1 MKKTA
6 LPLLS
11 LFCLAAAQAQAPSG
25 GRAVQAG
32 VAVDLS
38 VEPAGEKP
46 GELREGQEALFR
58 FRIFDTA
65 TGTPLAGGYPAAWID
80 FVPDT
85 ARVESKSCT
94 DRVEELIGGSIL
106 SRPEVDLNVYY
117 VLALNEDATISV
129 VDPLFGFGNT
139 KLLAM
144 VYLDSPGED
153 WALSPDRKRLYVSV
167 PESDQ
172 VAVVDTVAW
181 KVVSKIAV
189 GPRPTRLALQPD
201 GARLWV
207 TLEGGTDGVAAIDTA
222 KLEVA
227 ARLPAGRGRHELAL
241 SDDNRFVYVT
251 SAADRTLSVIDAA
264 RLARVGDVALGVPP
278 TSIAFSPLAR
288 AVYVASEETGAVVA
302 IGGENPGET
311 PQVLARM
318 EAEPGLGQIRFA
330 PGGRLAFVVNPRTD
344 RIHIVDAALNR
355 IVQNG
360 SVLDEP
366 DQVTF
371 TDYLAYVRHRGS
383 EIVMMI
389 PLDEVGVEGKP
400 MPVVDFPG
408 GQHRLGAWK
417 RPSPADSIV
426 RAPGANAVLV
436 ANPADKAIY
445 FYKEG
450 MAAPMGSFRNYSR
463 EPRALLVIDRSL
475 KERKPGSYETVARLP
490 GPGRYQVAFFLDS
503 PRAIHC
509 FPLTVA
515 ADPAEEERR
524 ARQLPAKV
532 EPLLDTGRE
541 VRAGEKVRLRF
552 RLSDP
557 RTGQPKDGLQDV
569 EVLLYTS
576 ASHRQWREAAR
587 PVGEGVY
594 EAEVTP
600 PIPGSYHV
608 AVSSPS
614 MSLPFH
620 LSPRVILRVVAAGE

>member
-1 MKKTA
+1 MRTPA
-6 LPLLS
+6 LLLLS
-11 LFCLAAAQAQAPSG
+11 MSCLADAQAQTPSG

-38 VEPAGEKP
+38 IESAGEKP
-46 GELREGQEALFR
+46 GELREGQEAVFR
-58 FRIFDTA
+58 FKISDTT

-80 FVPDT
+80 FVPDA

-94 DRVEELIGGSIL
+94 DRVEDLIGGSIL

-153 WALSPDRKRLYVSV
+153 WALSPDRNRLYVSV
-167 PESDQ
+167 PESNQ

-181 KVVSKIAV
+181 KVLSKIAV

-207 TLEGGTDGVAAIDTA
+207 TLEGGPEAGVAAIDTA
-222 KLEVA
+222 KAEVA
-227 ARLPAGRGRHELAL
+227 ARLPTGRGRHELAL

-251 SAADRTLSVIDAA
+251 NAADRTLSVIDAA
-264 RLARVGDVALGVPP
+264 RLARVGDVSLGVAP
-278 TSIAFSPLAR
+278 TSLAFSPLAR
-288 AVYVASEETGAVVA
+288 AVYVASEEAGAVVA
-302 IGGENPGET
+302 VGGEK

-318 EAEPGLGQIRFA
+318 EADAGLGQIRFA
-330 PGGRLAFVVNPRTD
+330 PGGRLGFVVNPRTD
-344 RIHIVDAALNR
+344 RLHILDAALNR
-355 IVQNG
+355 VIQTG
-360 SVLDEP
+360 ILLDGP

-371 TDYLAYVRHRGS
+371 TEHLAYVRHRGS
-383 EIVMMI
+383 EVVMMV
-389 PLDEVGVEGKP
+389 PLDEVGVEGRP
-400 MPVVDFPG
+400 VPVVDFPG
-408 GQHRLGAWK
+408 GEHRLGAWK

-463 EPRALLVIDRSL
+463 EPRAVLVVDRSL
-475 KERKPGSYETVARLP
+475 KERTAGSYETVARLP

-503 PRAIHC
+503 PRAVHC
-509 FPLTVA
+509 FPLTVV
-515 ADPAEEERR
+515 ADPVAEERR
-524 ARQLPAKV
+524 AQQQPAKV
-532 EPLLDTGRE
+532 ESLIDASRV

-569 EVLLYTS
+569 TVLLYTA
-576 ASHRQWREAAR
+576 ASHRQWREVAR

-594 EAEVTP
+594 EVEVTP
-600 PIPGSYHV
+600 PVPGSYHV

-620 LSPRVILRVVAAGE
+620 LSPRIILRVSEAGAGG